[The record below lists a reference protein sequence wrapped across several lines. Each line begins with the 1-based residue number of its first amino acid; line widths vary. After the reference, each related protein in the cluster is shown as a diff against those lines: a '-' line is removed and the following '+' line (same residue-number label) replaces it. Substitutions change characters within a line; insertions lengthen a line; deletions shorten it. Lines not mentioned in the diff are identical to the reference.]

1 MDYLYIYL
9 VNYLYRAK
17 INYRFSKTACNF
29 GNLDKIKIVQK
40 SVQKMNSIVHY
51 EKQASSTTSVR
62 LSEGNIERI
71 LGANTKR
78 TKIGGTHGHDEQC

>member
-1 MDYLYIYL
+1 
-9 VNYLYRAK
+9 
-17 INYRFSKTACNF
+17 
-29 GNLDKIKIVQK
+29 
-40 SVQKMNSIVHY
+40 MNSIVHY
-51 EKQASSTTSVR
+51 EKQASSTTSIR